1 MAEAAARFCELPEP
15 DHTVDILSQKTPGAM
30 LIAAMAM
37 STMPMPMNFPRKVPR
52 RTTSQVKAIEKSTF
66 STPLRDAVSTSI
78 HRDRKSTRLNSSHG
92 YISYAVFC
100 LKKKIY

>member
-78 HRDRKSTRLNSSHG
+78 HSRNRTAETSKPVLRNPGWLM
-92 YISYAVFC
+92 
-100 LKKKIY
+100 